1 MRIPTLAA
9 LALALAAALPLTAA
23 AQAPAPA
30 APAAAPAPSAEEQAR
45 LRQQLDAA
53 RARLDESA
61 RQVAELSRQL
71 GQDDARQRIEIRRF
85 GARRPMLGFVMGTSA
100 DAGVRLEAV
109 TPEGPAAR
117 AGLRSGDV
125 ITAIDGQRL
134 DAAEPAARIG
144 QARRLLGDLE
154 DGQKVALD
162 YLRDGRPAQLTV
174 TVEPVAPFA
183 FIGGPDS
190 EQMRIAMEAARG
202 EMDLARQHMEVEIE
216 RIGEAGGLADVER
229 RIQVIG
235 PLLEESVRFDAWRW
249 QGLRLAPLDADLGR
263 YFGAQAG
270 VLVLKAEGEAL
281 EGLRSGDVIQR
292 IAGTAVEQPREA
304 MRLLADAEPG
314 ARLQLELLRDR
325 RRVELQLTA
334 PDRPDVMRWIEAPPA
349 PPAPPSPPPAPAKAP
364 PPPPAPPAPPGR
376 SVAV

>member
-1 MRIPTLAA
+1 MRTIPILTL
-9 LALALAAALPLTAA
+9 LLAAALPLAASAQSPAPPAPTAA
-23 AQAPAPA
+23 ATA
-30 APAAAPAPSAEEQAR
+30 ASDAEQAR
-45 LRQQLDAA
+45 LREQLEAA

-61 RQVAELSRQL
+61 REVAELARKL
-71 GQDDARQRIEIRRF
+71 GQDDARHRVEIRRF

-109 TPEGPAAR
+109 TPEGPAAK
-117 AGLRSGDV
+117 AGLQSGDV

-154 DGQKVALD
+154 DGQTVALD
-162 YLRDGRPAQLTV
+162 YLRDGRAASITA

-190 EQMRIAMEAARG
+190 EQMRIAMDAARG
-202 EMDLARQHMEVEIE
+202 EMDLARQHIEVEIE
-216 RIGEAGGLADVER
+216 RIGDAEAMADIAR
-229 RIQVIG
+229 RVQRIG
-235 PLLEESVRFDAWRW
+235 PILEESVRFDAWRW

-281 EGLRSGDVIQR
+281 KGLRSGDVIQR
-292 IAGTAVEQPREA
+292 IGGAAVEQPRDA

-325 RRVELQLTA
+325 RRVEVELTA
-334 PDRPDVMRWIEAPPA
+334 PAQPDVMRWIEAPPA